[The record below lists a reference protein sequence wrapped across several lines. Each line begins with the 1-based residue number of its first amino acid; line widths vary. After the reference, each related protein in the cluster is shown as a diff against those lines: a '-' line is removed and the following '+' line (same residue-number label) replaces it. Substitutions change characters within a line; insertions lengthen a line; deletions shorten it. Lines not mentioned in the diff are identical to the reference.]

1 MARPWYATREQI
13 KTALDSADTRS
24 NADVD
29 RAAAS
34 ATEDVDA
41 LCHRVFW
48 PRAAARTFDWP
59 NGAQTGAP
67 SWQLWLD
74 RHDLISLTA
83 ASSGGETLSTGDV
96 LLRPDDGPPFTRVEL
111 DRSSTASFGGGD
123 TPQRDITLT
132 GLWGYRNDETPAG
145 ALAAAVA
152 STTATSV
159 TVTDSAAVGIGAL
172 LRVGAERMIVTGKTM
187 ASTGQTGSLAADDT
201 ARTLTVTDGTAF
213 APGETLLLDAE
224 RVTVDDIAGN
234 TLVVRRAQDGTAL
247 AAHTGATIY
256 APRTLTVER
265 GAGGTTAAEH
275 DSAAALVVWQPPPL
289 VHELALAL
297 AVTTVMQTRAGYART
312 AGTGDQQRET
322 TGRGVAEARKR
333 CRAAHGR
340 YRMRAV

>member
-13 KTALDSADTRS
+13 KRALDSADTRDD
-24 NADVD
+24 AHVD

-34 ATEDVDA
+34 ASEDVDT

-48 PRAAARTFDWP
+48 PRVAARTFDWP
-59 NGAQTGAP
+59 TTTQPGAP
-67 SWQLWLD
+67 AWLLWLD
-74 RHDLISLTA
+74 RHDLITLTA
-83 ASSGGETLSTGDV
+83 ASSGGVAISTGDV
-96 LLRPDDGPPFTRVEL
+96 LLRPDHGPPYTRVEL
-111 DRSSTASFGGGD
+111 DRSTSAVFGGGD

-145 ALAAAVA
+145 ELAAAVA
-152 STTATSV
+152 STTTTNV

-172 LRVGAERMIVTGKTM
+172 LRVDTERMIVTGKTM
-187 ASTGQTGSLAADDT
+187 ATTGQTGSLTADDT
-201 ARTLTVTDGTAF
+201 ARTLTVSDGTAF
-213 APGETLLLDAE
+213 AVQETLLLDAE
-224 RVTVDDIAGN
+224 RVVVGDIAGN
-234 TLVVRRAQDGTAL
+234 TLIVRRAQDGTAL

-265 GAGGTTAAEH
+265 GAGGTTAATH
-275 DSAAALVVWQPPPL
+275 DSAAAVVVWTPPPL

-340 YRMRAV
+340 YRVRAV